1 MAPTRAAATSRAWT
15 CASGYPYAAAWLIF
29 TAARLLFVYGV
40 EHWFTRSVGIF
51 LVDNH
56 ISVDAFADSIMF
68 LFLAPVVVNRLAILV
83 RSRTLVP
90 AQRVTA
96 PSS

>member
-1 MAPTRAAATSRAWT
+1 M
-15 CASGYPYAAAWLIF
+15 L
-29 TAARLLFVYGV
+29 
-40 EHWFTRSVGIF
+40 

-56 ISVDAFADSIMF
+56 ISVAAFADSIMF

-83 RSRTLVP
+83 RSRTLAP

-96 PSS
+96 PIS